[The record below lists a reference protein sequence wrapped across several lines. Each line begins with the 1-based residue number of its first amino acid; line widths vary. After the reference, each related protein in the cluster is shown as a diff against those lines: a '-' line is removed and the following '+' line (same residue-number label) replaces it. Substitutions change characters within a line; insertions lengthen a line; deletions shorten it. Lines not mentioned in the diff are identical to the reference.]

1 MLKKSLLNQES
12 KIMHFN
18 ANNSNHQFEKEDYHN
33 TSLNK
38 QIAIRQNNLGLVE
51 YQ

>member
-18 ANNSNHQFEKEDYHN
+18 ANNSNHQFEKEDHN
-33 TSLNK
+33 ASLNK